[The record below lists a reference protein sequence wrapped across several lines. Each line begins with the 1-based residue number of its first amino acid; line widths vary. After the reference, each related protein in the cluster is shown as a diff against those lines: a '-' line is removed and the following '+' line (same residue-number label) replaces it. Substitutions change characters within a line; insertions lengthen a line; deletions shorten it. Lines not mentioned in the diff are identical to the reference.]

1 MGLKIQDPTVLK
13 TSEYQGSG
21 FKVVELPKYEFYS
34 YKEVFIHIMKRKKTI
49 SSFETD
55 VLKGVR
61 I

>member
-1 MGLKIQDPTVLK
+1 MGLRLQDPTVLK
-13 TSEYQGSG
+13 TSEFQGSG
-21 FKVVELPKYEFYS
+21 VKVVELPKYEFYS
-34 YKEVFIHIMKRKKTI
+34 YKGVFIHIMKQKKTI